1 MYVIDECRM
10 FFNFMLPSKKIE
22 KRRISFENKV
32 IAIACCIISTY
43 VHVYVNIDSIQYF
56 HNYFI

>member
-1 MYVIDECRM
+1 M
-10 FFNFMLPSKKIE
+10 FFNFMLPSEKIE
-22 KRRISFENKV
+22 KRRISFENNV